1 MTFYHQSGVQVRNE
15 DVSTALL
22 VTSAH
27 MLQASQSC
35 NADQQDRLALTETLD
50 HFADSILARHAKYL
64 QQQLASTVRHKAN
77 AVLYLL
83 ACMASRGGS
92 LTARLLKTLDYDST
106 ILVKLAHP
114 PK

>member
-1 MTFYHQSGVQVRNE
+1 MQVRNE

-22 VTSAH
+22 LASAH
-27 MLQASQSC
+27 VLEASQSC
-35 NADQQDRLALTETLD
+35 STDQPDRPALTETLD

-64 QQQLASTVRHKAN
+64 QQQLTSTVRNKAN

-83 ACMASRGGS
+83 ACIASRGGS
-92 LTARLLKTLDYDST
+92 LPARLLKALDCDST